1 MSIVARLTNRSRDD
15 RGAAALEAMLSI
27 VLLFVA
33 FYCMWGVALVIYNQ
47 SRLNTASQ
55 LSAQAA
61 LTVFD
66 RSTYRGMDP
75 DGRTYAAAV
84 NRADHVAWSVFRE
97 NSCGM
102 LPDQFDGKT
111 PDTACD
117 APVGQQPPNF
127 GMTIT
132 CASSLP
138 PAGVAWSGNAAAC
151 QNGTISGANALRV
164 EVSASII
171 SPFDLL
177 SPADSLNANHTDR
190 AQMLHST
197 ADAYSL
203 AAIGK
208 VR

>member
-1 MSIVARLTNRSRDD
+1 
-15 RGAAALEAMLSI
+15 MLSI
-27 VLLFVA
+27 VLLFIA

-66 RSTYRGMDP
+66 RSAYRGMDP

-84 NRADHVAWSVFRE
+84 TRADHVAWSVFRE

-102 LPDQFDGKT
+102 LPDQFDGQT
-111 PDTACD
+111 PNSACD
-117 APVGQQPPNF
+117 APVGLRPPNF
-127 GMTIT
+127 GMTIE
-132 CASSLP
+132 CAGSLP

-151 QNGTISGANALRV
+151 QNGTINGANALRV
-164 EVSASII
+164 EVAASVI

-177 SPADSLNANHTDR
+177 SPADSLDANHSDR
-190 AQMLHST
+190 AQMLRST

-203 AAIGK
+203 AALGK